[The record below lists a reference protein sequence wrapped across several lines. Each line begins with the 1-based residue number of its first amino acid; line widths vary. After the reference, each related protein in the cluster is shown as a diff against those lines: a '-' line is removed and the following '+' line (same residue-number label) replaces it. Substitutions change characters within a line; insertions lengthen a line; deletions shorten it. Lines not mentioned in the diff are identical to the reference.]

1 LAPHTP
7 LSRPGQTGYNP
18 TDHFRLRFTPSE
30 VGLYLVRGGTRCV
43 TDGSTNQLSCKK
55 PEHLHLSLPSQSPRE
70 KRGFKRV
77 FCRSFRVR
85 SSRCYDHGSR
95 TQLVKR
101 SGMGKGKERVAAE
114 PRPRAACEPSDRVLL
129 RAERPELH
137 IYFLSPQVS
146 RTIIRG
152 PPTKGKTTLLK
163 RKPQAA
169 HNLTITQN
177 TCKSHTLPQCSD
189 PQGPSNQGSGH
200 PRVNL
205 HYARG
210 SSVPRIDLHLVRG
223 SGTPRAVFR
232 LARGSDAPR
241 ANLRLARGSPSTRG
255 ASPVSPDRSIKCP
268 DTLGHHSQKTNPRQA
283 DLLTPPG
290 NLAPALCSQSATV
303 QPSPVLCGRCTRTVR
318 RGRCHSKTLCR
329 LLQSFPHA
337 VPLEKA

>member
-1 LAPHTP
+1 MEVLTSCRARNRSTCI
-7 LSRPGQTGYNP
+7 SRC
-18 TDHFRLRFTPSE
+18 LCS
-30 VGLYLVRGGTRCV
+30 
-43 TDGSTNQLSCKK
+43 
-55 PEHLHLSLPSQSPRE
+55 HLE
-70 KRGFKRV
+70 KKRGFKRV
-77 FCRSFRVR
+77 FCHPFHVR
-85 SSRCYDHGSR
+85 SSRGYDHGSR
-95 TQLVKR
+95 TQLVER

-114 PRPRAACEPSDRVLL
+114 LRPRAACEPSGRVRL

-137 IYFLSPQVS
+137 IYFLGPQVS
-146 RTIIRG
+146 WTIIRG
-152 PPTKGKTTLLK
+152 PPTKGKTTLLQ
-163 RKPQAA
+163 RIPQAP

-177 TCKSHTLPQCSD
+177 TCKSHALPQCSD

-303 QPSPVLCGRCTRTVR
+303 
-318 RGRCHSKTLCR
+318 
-329 LLQSFPHA
+329 
-337 VPLEKA
+337 